1 MKETVKVLTCN
12 HCKLFY
18 VAPKEQCKCGC
29 SVLSETHPINLMFT
43 EDFKDGLGAY
53 FGGKTN
59 KKTVE
64 K

>member
-1 MKETVKVLTCN
+1 MKVLICN

-29 SVLSETHPINLMFT
+29 RTLTETHPINLIFT
-43 EDFKDGLGAY
+43 EDFREGCETY

-59 KKTVE
+59 KTERK
-64 K
+64 